1 MKRIWIITAV
11 LLMLALGGITAC
23 HFLRGGKPEV
33 SALYSRYE
41 HQEGV
46 RVGFVHHFPFDD
58 STLVDVTT
66 IEALDSTGWVWMQ
79 EEFDFP
85 PLTDRQQQL
94 VADGQDVIQTWQ
106 LVADTCH
113 QPPATDHQ
121 QFVFLSYGHRSLC
134 VVQTDDEKQLNS
146 VISYQLKQLEQ

>member
-11 LLMLALGGITAC
+11 LLVLAIGGVTAC

-46 RVGFVHHFPFDD
+46 RVGFVHHFPFD
-58 STLVDVTT
+58 
-66 IEALDSTGWVWMQ
+66 
-79 EEFDFP
+79 FP
-85 PLTDRQQQL
+85 TLTDRQQQL

-106 LVADTCH
+106 LEAESPDYE
-113 QPPATDHQ
+113 

>member
-11 LLMLALGGITAC
+11 LLVLAIGGVTAC

-85 PLTDRQQQL
+85 TLTDRQQQL

-106 LVADTCH
+106 MEAESPDYE
-113 QPPATDHQ
+113 

-134 VVQTDDEKQLNS
+134 VVQTNDEKQLNS